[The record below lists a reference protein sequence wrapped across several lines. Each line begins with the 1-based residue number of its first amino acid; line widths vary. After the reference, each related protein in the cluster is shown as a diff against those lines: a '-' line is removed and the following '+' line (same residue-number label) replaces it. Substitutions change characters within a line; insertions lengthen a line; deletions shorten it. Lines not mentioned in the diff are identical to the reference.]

1 MIEGGWDFV
10 YPAYA
15 VTFGGLAVLAAV
27 VVLRLRHW
35 AKRAQGLK
43 R

>member
-1 MIEGGWDFV
+1 MIEGGWNFV

-15 VTFGGLAVLAAV
+15 VTLGALIVLAAV

-35 AKRAQGLK
+35 AKRAKELQ

>member
-1 MIEGGWDFV
+1 MIEGGWAYV

-15 VTFGGLAVLAAV
+15 VAVGALVALAAV
-27 VVLRLRHW
+27 VLLRLRHW
-35 AKRAQGLK
+35 AKRAKELP